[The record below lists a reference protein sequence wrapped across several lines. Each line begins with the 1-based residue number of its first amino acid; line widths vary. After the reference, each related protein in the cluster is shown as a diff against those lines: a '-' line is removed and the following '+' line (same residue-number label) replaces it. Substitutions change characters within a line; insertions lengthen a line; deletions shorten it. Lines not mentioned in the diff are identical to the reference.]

1 MRDYTKTG
9 IITLVTIVLFVLVYQ
24 HTPWIN
30 GPWYWTWPWR
40 RLDGFSLY
48 ASMFM
53 GFIPFLSAQILYDK
67 KVMSLWSSLSLIMIS
82 MFCMEV
88 ISMGMQSASFDYIRI
103 ILIVENPITTSYF
116 TDALNVSNI
125 QQFLSSFHENLDS
138 FHLHAKNKPPGFIL
152 YYVMMLFLF
161 KEPEIAA
168 LAGGIFIGLL
178 ATLTI
183 PATYFLTRV
192 LTNDRNAAF
201 NAASYISITPA
212 LILFFPEFDQILP
225 ILTCL
230 LIGSWVL
237 ALEKNKK
244 RYSLLFGIVLSASVF
259 MNWALLVLGGFLLM
273 YTFYSLIQSKG
284 QQYAQIVKHSFTA
297 FMTVLVIY
305 LVLWLVSGYD
315 PIATFLKNLS
325 LQLSMKKELAI
336 TLGPSYSFYPPYPDT
351 ILFDLLDFALGA
363 GWIGV
368 LLVLMFMGRKVHE
381 KKRDHELLVSCFC
394 LLQLFIVAV
403 GGLLASETARLWIF
417 MLPLFLVPVGLELT
431 TFNLSSRIGSFLLV
445 WVLMVV
451 ICQNML
457 FISA

>member
-1 MRDYTKTG
+1 LDIDSKIRTLTYTKTA
-9 IITLVTIVLFVLVYQ
+9 ILTLVTIVLFVLVYQ
-24 HTPWIN
+24 HTPWVN
-30 GPWYWTWPWR
+30 GPWYWKWPWR
-40 RLDGFSLY
+40 RLDGVSLY

-53 GFIPFLSAQILYDK
+53 GFIPFLIAQVLYDK
-67 KVMSLWSSLSLIMIS
+67 KVMTLWSSLSLMMIS

-103 ILIVENPITTSYF
+103 ILIVENPVTTSYF
-116 TDALNVSNI
+116 TDALNVSDI
-125 QQFLSSFHENLDS
+125 HQFLSSFPEHLDS
-138 FHLHAKNKPPGFIL
+138 FHVHARNKPPGFIL

-161 KEPEIAA
+161 KEPVIAA
-168 LAGGIFIGLL
+168 LVGGIFIGLL
-178 ATLTI
+178 ATFTI

-201 NAASYISITPA
+201 NAATYISIAPA

-259 MNWALLVLGGFLLM
+259 MAWNLLVLGGFLLM
-273 YTFYSLIQSKG
+273 YTFYSLIKSKG
-284 QQYAQIVKHSFTA
+284 QQYAQIAKHSFTA
-297 FMTVLVIY
+297 LITVLVIY

-315 PIATFLKNLS
+315 PIATFLENLS
-325 LQLSMKKELAI
+325 LQKELAI
-336 TLGPSYSFYPPYPDT
+336 SLGLPYPHT

-363 GWIGV
+363 GWVGV
-368 LLVLMFMGRKVHE
+368 LLVLMFMARKIHE

-403 GGLLASETARLWIF
+403 GAFLASETARLWIF
-417 MLPLFLVPVGLELT
+417 MLPLLLVPVGLELT
-431 TFNLSSRIGSFLLV
+431 TFNLSSRIWSFLLV
-445 WVLMVV
+445 WVLTVV

>member
-1 MRDYTKTG
+1 LDIASKIRTFTYTKIG
-9 IITLVTIVLFVLVYQ
+9 VITVVTIVLFVLVYQ

-30 GPWYWTWPWR
+30 GPWYWKWPWR
-40 RLDGFSLY
+40 QLDGVSLY
-48 ASMFM
+48 FSMFM
-53 GFIPFLSAQILYDK
+53 GFIPFLIAQILYDK
-67 KVMSLWSSLSLIMIS
+67 KVMSLWSSLPLIMIS

-88 ISMGMQSASFDYIRI
+88 ISMGMQSANFDYIRI
-103 ILIVENPITTSYF
+103 ILIVQNPTTTSYF

-125 QQFLSSFHENLDS
+125 QQFLSSFHESLDS
-138 FHLHAKNKPPGFIL
+138 FHLHARNKPPGFIL

-161 KEPEIAA
+161 KEPVMAA
-168 LAGGIFIGLL
+168 LVGGVFIGLL

-192 LTNDRNAAF
+192 LTHDRNAAF
-201 NAASYISITPA
+201 NAATYISITPA

-230 LIGSWVL
+230 LIGFWVL
-237 ALEKNKK
+237 ALEQNKK
-244 RYSLLFGIVLSASVF
+244 RYSLLFGIVLSASMF
-259 MNWALLVLGGFLLM
+259 MAWNLLVLGGFLLM
-273 YTFYSLIQSKG
+273 YTFYSLIKSKG
-284 QQYAQIVKHSFTA
+284 KPYAQIVKHSFTA
-297 FMTVLVIY
+297 FITVLVIY
-305 LVLWLVSGYD
+305 SVLWLVSGYN
-315 PIATFLKNLS
+315 PIATFLGNLS
-325 LQLSMKKELAI
+325 LQKELAM
-336 TLGPSYSFYPPYPDT
+336 TLGLPYPYT

-394 LLQLFIVAV
+394 VLQLFIVAV
-403 GGLLASETARLWIF
+403 GAFLASETARLWIF
-417 MLPLFLVPVGLELT
+417 MLPLLLVPVGLELT

-445 WVLMVV
+445 WVLTVV

>member
-1 MRDYTKTG
+1 LDIDSKIRTFTYTKTG
-9 IITLVTIVLFVLVYQ
+9 IITVVTIVLFVLVYQ

-30 GPWYWTWPWR
+30 GPWYWKWPWR
-40 RLDGFSLY
+40 QLDGVSLY
-48 ASMFM
+48 FSMFM
-53 GFIPFLSAQILYDK
+53 GFIPFLIAQILYDK
-67 KVMSLWSSLSLIMIS
+67 KVMSLWSSLPLIMIS

-125 QQFLSSFHENLDS
+125 HQFLSSFHENLDS
-138 FHLHAKNKPPGFIL
+138 FHRHARNKPPGFIL

-168 LAGGIFIGLL
+168 LVGGIFIGLL

-225 ILTCL
+225 IFTCL

-244 RYSLLFGIVLSASVF
+244 RYSVLFGIVLSASVF
-259 MNWALLVLGGFLLM
+259 MSWNLLVLGGFLLI
-273 YTFYSLIQSKG
+273 YTFYTLIKSKG
-284 QQYAQIVKHSFTA
+284 QQYAQIMKHSFTA
-297 FMTVLVIY
+297 LISVFVIY
-305 LVLWLVSGYD
+305 LVLWFVSGYN
-315 PIATFLKNLS
+315 PIATFLRSLS
-325 LQLSMKKELAI
+325 LQKEMAI
-336 TLGPSYSFYPPYPDT
+336 NFGRAYPYT
-351 ILFDLLDFALGA
+351 VLFDLLDFALGA

-368 LLVLMFMGRKVHE
+368 LLVLMFMARKVHE

-403 GGLLASETARLWIF
+403 GAFLPAETARVWIF
-417 MLPLFLVPVGLELT
+417 MLPLLLVPVGLELT

-445 WVLMVV
+445 WVLTVV